1 MQIDVV
7 MCVYNAKA
15 TLAEAI
21 ESVLAQT
28 YKNLKL
34 WIVDDGSTDTSLRII
49 ENFAQKDSRIE
60 YYTHTNRGCGAS
72 RNSAIVKALNKQS
85 EFISFID
92 SDDVWM
98 PEKLELQVKAFK
110 ENEDADVVVTD
121 MIFYSESKNY
131 TVDRAKSKTQKISDI
146 FEILCKQN
154 FTFQPVTAL
163 LKTDLFKKYGMYTD
177 DHSGQ
182 DFYPFLSFALHQ
194 KCFYKVQT
202 ALYRERQIPGS
213 LQRSPK
219 SVLHSSKAR
228 KDAALRLLEA
238 SILIENFD
246 KENTRLLHFAHDHYC
261 SWMLSGA
268 RKVLP
273 YGESIKLAFEQQVNY
288 TNKKIYWVE
297 LTKSILHPLIK
308 LARMN

>member
-1 MQIDVV
+1 

-15 TLAEAI
+15 TITEAI
-21 ESVLAQT
+21 ESVLSQT
-28 YKNLKL
+28 HKNLKL

-72 RNSAIVKALNKQS
+72 RNSAIVKALKKQS
-85 EFISFID
+85 ELISFID

-98 PEKLELQVKAFK
+98 PEKLELQVKVFS

-121 MIFYSESKNY
+121 MVFYSESKSY
-131 TVDRAKSKTQKISDI
+131 KVDKDNSVTQKIPDI
-146 FEILCKQN
+146 FEILCTKN

-163 LKTDLFKKYGMYTD
+163 LKTNLFNKYGMYTD

-182 DFYPFLSFALHQ
+182 DFYPFLSFAVHQ
-194 KCFYKVQT
+194 KGFYKVQT
-202 ALYRERQIPGS
+202 ALYRERQLPGS

-219 SVLHSSKAR
+219 SVLHSSRAR
-228 KDAALRLLEA
+228 KDAALRLLDA

-246 KENTRLLHFAHDHYC
+246 KENSRLLRFAHDRYC

-273 YGESIKLAFEQQVNY
+273 YRESIKLTLEQQINY
-288 TNKKIYWVE
+288 TNKKMYWLE
-297 LTKSILHPLIK
+297 FTKSVLYPLIK
-308 LARMN
+308 IARMN